1 MKKYHQNFALGIVG
15 AFLLLVAAFAGGLY
29 VGSNEASDQIPSST
43 ATQIQQINTDQVPN
57 TDTDTKLYKNE
68 QRHFSVRYPADLEVQ
83 EGLNGV
89 VFGYQGEPWFSGYSV
104 QTEEVPFTSTVEWL
118 DAQTK
123 GNFSSEGYELIL
135 WLDHNQQTAIVA
147 EYVEYDRR
155 PDGTYVHGRYFYAV
169 RIDNGIL
176 YKFHVG
182 GAVQFEE
189 RGVPRI
195 SSDSLEFVHSFK
207 PYIE

>member
-1 MKKYHQNFALGIVG
+1 MIVASFLGGV
-15 AFLLLVAAFAGGLY
+15 LY
-29 VGSNEASDQIPSST
+29 ADSIHDPAPASMEEQT
-43 ATQIQQINTDQVPN
+43 G
-57 TDTDTKLYKNE
+57 DTKLYTNE
-68 QRHFSVRYPADLEVQ
+68 QWHFSVRYPAMMDEIT
-83 EGLNGV
+83 ENPNSI
-89 VFGYQGEPWFSGYSV
+89 VFGMKGDSWLSGYV
-104 QTEEVPFTSTVEWL
+104 VNTKEAPFDSTKEWL
-118 DAQTK
+118 DAQPK
-123 GNFSSEGYELIL
+123 GDFSSEGYELIL
-135 WLDHNQQTAIVA
+135 WLDHQQQTAVVA

-189 RGVPRI
+189 RGVPQI